1 VVRSTISELT
11 DTTPRWSVQAVRAGE
26 AAGCR
31 LVWLLS
37 SCVQPPAA
45 PQCGDPSSSTSCACD
60 QAARL
65 ISGFHKGRLPARA
78 LDLMA
83 VGSNPA
89 ELSCARSEK
98 LS

>member
-1 VVRSTISELT
+1 MVRSTISELT

-45 PQCGDPSSSTSCACD
+45 TQCGDPSGSTSCACD

-65 ISGFHKGRLPARA
+65 ISGFHKGRGGWRVPLREKSGGRGAAR
-78 LDLMA
+78 L
-83 VGSNPA
+83 
-89 ELSCARSEK
+89 
-98 LS
+98 

>member
-26 AAGCR
+26 AAG
-31 LVWLLS
+31 WSGLS

>member
-1 VVRSTISELT
+1 MVRSTISELT

-65 ISGFHKGRLPARA
+65 ISGEGGAYTRRNFTPQWVCLA
-78 LDLMA
+78 
-83 VGSNPA
+83 
-89 ELSCARSEK
+89 
-98 LS
+98 